1 MKTAIPSGPPTA
13 ATLATAIEAHRR
25 ARRVVLGHFFF
36 FLVCCIAALLL
47 RRAFKFPPQLTWVLL
62 AVFGLVFSADHARLA
77 YHNYKLQ
84 RLRAAGADA

>member
-1 MKTAIPSGPPTA
+1 LKPTNA
-13 ATLATAIEAHRR
+13 NLATALEAHRR

-36 FLVCCIAALLL
+36 VLVCGIAALLL

-62 AVFGLVFSADHARLA
+62 AVFGLVFFADLARLA

-84 RLRAAGADA
+84 RLRAAGYDV

>member
-1 MKTAIPSGPPTA
+1 VKTAIPSGPPTA

-62 AVFGLVFSADHARLA
+62 AVFGLVFSADLARLA
-77 YHNYKLQ
+77 YHHYKLQ

>member
-62 AVFGLVFSADHARLA
+62 AVFGLVFSADLARLI
-77 YHNYKLQ
+77 YHNYKIQ
-84 RLRAAGADA
+84 RLRAAGADI

>member
-1 MKTAIPSGPPTA
+1 VKTAIPSGPPTA

-62 AVFGLVFSADHARLA
+62 AVFGLVFSADLARLA